1 MGPLNVLFFVIV
13 VFFGS
18 FYLINLMLA
27 VVAMSYEEEAVNTN
41 RVGPNG
47 QPCNINSDNNHSS
60 DHYFWKNH
68 RKIDLSNNFFYK
80 NESNLNKI
88 KRFEQLEEEMRELE
102 EVGGGQYYW
111 LPW

>member
-1 MGPLNVLFFVIV
+1 MVNPVTSTQTTVIV
-13 VFFGS
+13 
-18 FYLINLMLA
+18 LIIIF
-27 VVAMSYEEEAVNTN
+27 ENT
-41 RVGPNG
+41 
-47 QPCNINSDNNHSS
+47 IEKS
-60 DHYFWKNH
+60 
-68 RKIDLSNNFFYK
+68 DLSNNFFYK

>member
-1 MGPLNVLFFVIV
+1 MVNPVTSTQTTIIVLIIIFK
-13 VFFGS
+13 
-18 FYLINLMLA
+18 
-27 VVAMSYEEEAVNTN
+27 NT
-41 RVGPNG
+41 
-47 QPCNINSDNNHSS
+47 IEKS
-60 DHYFWKNH
+60 
-68 RKIDLSNNFFYK
+68 DLSNNFFYK

>member
-1 MGPLNVLFFVIV
+1 MVNPVTSTQTTIIVLIIIFENTIEKSDLN
-13 VFFGS
+13 
-18 FYLINLMLA
+18 
-27 VVAMSYEEEAVNTN
+27 
-41 RVGPNG
+41 
-47 QPCNINSDNNHSS
+47 
-60 DHYFWKNH
+60 
-68 RKIDLSNNFFYK
+68 NNFFYK

>member
-1 MGPLNVLFFVIV
+1 MVNPVTSTQATIIVLIIIF
-13 VFFGS
+13 
-18 FYLINLMLA
+18 
-27 VVAMSYEEEAVNTN
+27 ENT
-41 RVGPNG
+41 
-47 QPCNINSDNNHSS
+47 IEKS
-60 DHYFWKNH
+60 
-68 RKIDLSNNFFYK
+68 DLSNNFFYK

>member
-1 MGPLNVLFFVIV
+1 MVIPVTSTQTTIIVLIIIF
-13 VFFGS
+13 
-18 FYLINLMLA
+18 
-27 VVAMSYEEEAVNTN
+27 ENT
-41 RVGPNG
+41 
-47 QPCNINSDNNHSS
+47 IEKS
-60 DHYFWKNH
+60 
-68 RKIDLSNNFFYK
+68 DLSNNFFYK

>member
-1 MGPLNVLFFVIV
+1 MVNPVTSTQTTIIVLIIIF
-13 VFFGS
+13 
-18 FYLINLMLA
+18 
-27 VVAMSYEEEAVNTN
+27 ENT
-41 RVGPNG
+41 
-47 QPCNINSDNNHSS
+47 IEKS
-60 DHYFWKNH
+60 
-68 RKIDLSNNFFYK
+68 DLSNNFFYN

>member
-1 MGPLNVLFFVIV
+1 MVNPVTSTQTTIIVLIIIF
-13 VFFGS
+13 
-18 FYLINLMLA
+18 
-27 VVAMSYEEEAVNTN
+27 ENT
-41 RVGPNG
+41 
-47 QPCNINSDNNHSS
+47 IEKS
-60 DHYFWKNH
+60 
-68 RKIDLSNNFFYK
+68 DLSNNSFYK

>member
-1 MGPLNVLFFVIV
+1 MVNPVTSTQTTIIVLIIIF
-13 VFFGS
+13 
-18 FYLINLMLA
+18 
-27 VVAMSYEEEAVNTN
+27 ENT
-41 RVGPNG
+41 
-47 QPCNINSDNNHSS
+47 IEKS
-60 DHYFWKNH
+60 
-68 RKIDLSNNFFYK
+68 DLSNNFFYK

>member
-1 MGPLNVLFFVIV
+1 MVNPVTSTQTTIIVLIIIF
-13 VFFGS
+13 
-18 FYLINLMLA
+18 
-27 VVAMSYEEEAVNTN
+27 ENT
-41 RVGPNG
+41 
-47 QPCNINSDNNHSS
+47 IEKS
-60 DHYFWKNH
+60 
-68 RKIDLSNNFFYK
+68 DLSNNFIYK

>member
-1 MGPLNVLFFVIV
+1 MVNPVTSTQTTIIVLIIIF
-13 VFFGS
+13 
-18 FYLINLMLA
+18 
-27 VVAMSYEEEAVNTN
+27 ENT
-41 RVGPNG
+41 
-47 QPCNINSDNNHSS
+47 IEKS
-60 DHYFWKNH
+60 
-68 RKIDLSNNFFYK
+68 DLSNNFFCK

>member
-1 MGPLNVLFFVIV
+1 MVNPVTSTQTTIIG
-13 VFFGS
+13 
-18 FYLINLMLA
+18 LIIIF
-27 VVAMSYEEEAVNTN
+27 ENT
-41 RVGPNG
+41 
-47 QPCNINSDNNHSS
+47 IEKS
-60 DHYFWKNH
+60 
-68 RKIDLSNNFFYK
+68 DLSNNFFYK

>member
-1 MGPLNVLFFVIV
+1 MVHPVTSTQTTIIVLIIIF
-13 VFFGS
+13 
-18 FYLINLMLA
+18 
-27 VVAMSYEEEAVNTN
+27 ENT
-41 RVGPNG
+41 
-47 QPCNINSDNNHSS
+47 IEKSD
-60 DHYFWKNH
+60 
-68 RKIDLSNNFFYK
+68 ISNNFFYK

>member
-1 MGPLNVLFFVIV
+1 MVNPVTSTQTTIIVLIIIF
-13 VFFGS
+13 
-18 FYLINLMLA
+18 
-27 VVAMSYEEEAVNTN
+27 ENTIEKS
-41 RVGPNG
+41 V
-47 QPCNINSDNNHSS
+47 
-60 DHYFWKNH
+60 
-68 RKIDLSNNFFYK
+68 LSNNFFYK

>member
-1 MGPLNVLFFVIV
+1 MVNPVTSTQTTIIVLIIIF
-13 VFFGS
+13 
-18 FYLINLMLA
+18 
-27 VVAMSYEEEAVNTN
+27 ENT
-41 RVGPNG
+41 
-47 QPCNINSDNNHSS
+47 IEKS
-60 DHYFWKNH
+60 
-68 RKIDLSNNFFYK
+68 DLSNNFFDK

>member
-1 MGPLNVLFFVIV
+1 MVNPVTSTQTTIIVLIIIF
-13 VFFGS
+13 
-18 FYLINLMLA
+18 
-27 VVAMSYEEEAVNTN
+27 ENT
-41 RVGPNG
+41 
-47 QPCNINSDNNHSS
+47 IEKS
-60 DHYFWKNH
+60 
-68 RKIDLSNNFFYK
+68 DLSNNFLYK

>member
-1 MGPLNVLFFVIV
+1 MVNPVTSTQTRIIVLIIIF
-13 VFFGS
+13 
-18 FYLINLMLA
+18 
-27 VVAMSYEEEAVNTN
+27 ENT
-41 RVGPNG
+41 
-47 QPCNINSDNNHSS
+47 IEKS
-60 DHYFWKNH
+60 
-68 RKIDLSNNFFYK
+68 DLSNNFFYK

>member
-1 MGPLNVLFFVIV
+1 MVNPVTSTQTTIIVLIIIF
-13 VFFGS
+13 
-18 FYLINLMLA
+18 
-27 VVAMSYEEEAVNTN
+27 ENT
-41 RVGPNG
+41 
-47 QPCNINSDNNHSS
+47 IEKS
-60 DHYFWKNH
+60 
-68 RKIDLSNNFFYK
+68 DLSINFFYK

>member
-1 MGPLNVLFFVIV
+1 MVNPVTSTRTTIIVLIIIF
-13 VFFGS
+13 
-18 FYLINLMLA
+18 
-27 VVAMSYEEEAVNTN
+27 ENT
-41 RVGPNG
+41 
-47 QPCNINSDNNHSS
+47 IEKS
-60 DHYFWKNH
+60 
-68 RKIDLSNNFFYK
+68 DLSNNFFYK

>member
-1 MGPLNVLFFVIV
+1 MVNPVTSTQTTIIVLIIIF
-13 VFFGS
+13 
-18 FYLINLMLA
+18 
-27 VVAMSYEEEAVNTN
+27 ENT
-41 RVGPNG
+41 
-47 QPCNINSDNNHSS
+47 IEKSD
-60 DHYFWKNH
+60 
-68 RKIDLSNNFFYK
+68 ISNNFFYK

>member
-1 MGPLNVLFFVIV
+1 MVNPVTSTQTTIIVLIIIF
-13 VFFGS
+13 
-18 FYLINLMLA
+18 
-27 VVAMSYEEEAVNTN
+27 ENT
-41 RVGPNG
+41 
-47 QPCNINSDNNHSS
+47 IEKS
-60 DHYFWKNH
+60 
-68 RKIDLSNNFFYK
+68 DLSNTFFYK

>member
-1 MGPLNVLFFVIV
+1 MVHPVTSTQTTIIVLIIIF
-13 VFFGS
+13 
-18 FYLINLMLA
+18 
-27 VVAMSYEEEAVNTN
+27 ENT
-41 RVGPNG
+41 
-47 QPCNINSDNNHSS
+47 IEKS
-60 DHYFWKNH
+60 
-68 RKIDLSNNFFYK
+68 DLSNNFFYK

>member
-1 MGPLNVLFFVIV
+1 MVNPVTSTQTTIIVLI
-13 VFFGS
+13 
-18 FYLINLMLA
+18 II
-27 VVAMSYEEEAVNTN
+27 YENT
-41 RVGPNG
+41 
-47 QPCNINSDNNHSS
+47 IEKS
-60 DHYFWKNH
+60 
-68 RKIDLSNNFFYK
+68 DLSNNFFYK

>member
-1 MGPLNVLFFVIV
+1 MVNLVTSTQTTIIVLIIIF
-13 VFFGS
+13 
-18 FYLINLMLA
+18 
-27 VVAMSYEEEAVNTN
+27 ENT
-41 RVGPNG
+41 
-47 QPCNINSDNNHSS
+47 IEKS
-60 DHYFWKNH
+60 
-68 RKIDLSNNFFYK
+68 DLSNNFFYK

>member
-1 MGPLNVLFFVIV
+1 MVNPVTSTQTTITVLIIIF
-13 VFFGS
+13 
-18 FYLINLMLA
+18 
-27 VVAMSYEEEAVNTN
+27 ENT
-41 RVGPNG
+41 
-47 QPCNINSDNNHSS
+47 IEKS
-60 DHYFWKNH
+60 
-68 RKIDLSNNFFYK
+68 DLSNNFFYK

>member
-1 MGPLNVLFFVIV
+1 MVNPVTSTQTTIIVLIIIF
-13 VFFGS
+13 
-18 FYLINLMLA
+18 
-27 VVAMSYEEEAVNTN
+27 ENT
-41 RVGPNG
+41 
-47 QPCNINSDNNHSS
+47 IKKS
-60 DHYFWKNH
+60 
-68 RKIDLSNNFFYK
+68 DLSNNFFYK

>member
-1 MGPLNVLFFVIV
+1 MVNPVTSTQTTIIVLIIIF
-13 VFFGS
+13 
-18 FYLINLMLA
+18 
-27 VVAMSYEEEAVNTN
+27 E
-41 RVGPNG
+41 
-47 QPCNINSDNNHSS
+47 NIIEKS
-60 DHYFWKNH
+60 
-68 RKIDLSNNFFYK
+68 DLSNNFFYK